1 MRISREKFEEL
12 VSAYLDNEVTS
23 RERRRLSK
31 CIRSDAELAHIF
43 RRQCKI
49 YVETCKIYGRK
60 PHLANLPR
68 IPNPLIP
75 PEKYLAPHA
84 KSEWFAAAV
93 LVAAAAVLVMY
104 VAPLASAPEK
114 FPQRDGGESAPWVQS
129 RNLIDK
135 YFLPEA
141 GYCATGDS
149 VGILRHRQY
158 TPNTPHQPSG
168 GWRNF

>member
-1 MRISREKFEEL
+1 M
-12 VSAYLDNEVTS
+12 
-23 RERRRLSK
+23 
-31 CIRSDAELAHIF
+31 
-43 RRQCKI
+43 
-49 YVETCKIYGRK
+49 
-60 PHLANLPR
+60 ANLPR
-68 IPNPLIP
+68 IPNPLMP
-75 PEKYLAPHA
+75 PEKYLDPHA
-84 KSEWFAAAV
+84 KSEWF
-93 LVAAAAVLVMY
+93 AAVLVMY

-141 GYCATGDS
+141 GYCATGNS